1 MNDQAIID
9 EYLGYLDQK
18 GYPCIAARAA
28 LKSGH
33 VRCLIADH
41 MACPKDD
48 RQILDFLYD
57 FVDGYRNSKK
67 SFHSA
72 AILFRQPE
80 IANEQMFEALLW
92 ERLSALRFLDHQHY
106 EYDNRVDSDPASENF
121 SFSIK
126 AEAFFVIGIHPASN
140 RHSRVFRYPSLIFN
154 PHAEFEKL
162 RAAKRYESL
171 KRAVRK
177 RDIKFSGSVN
187 PMLKDFGEASEVFQ
201 YSGMNYDSNWKCPL
215 DTHSGKDEHHS

>member
-9 EYLGYLDQK
+9 EYLAYLARK
-18 GYPCIAARAA
+18 EYPCVAARAA
-28 LKSGH
+28 VKLGH

-48 RQILDFLYD
+48 EQIVHFLYD
-57 FVDGYRNSKK
+57 FVDEYRNSNG

-72 AILFRQPE
+72 AILFRQPQ
-80 IANEQMFEALLW
+80 IINEKSFDALLW
-92 ERLSALRFLDHQHY
+92 ERLSAFRYLDHQQH
-106 EYDNRVDSDPASENF
+106 EYDKRVSSDPASENF

-126 AEAFFVIGIHPASN
+126 EEAFFVIGIHPASN
-140 RHSRVFRYPSLIFN
+140 RRSRVFRYPGLIFN

-162 RAAKRYESL
+162 RTAKRYEPL
-171 KRAVRK
+171 KRVVRK

-215 DTHSGKDEHHS
+215 DTHSGKNKHHP